1 MIRSG
6 KVIATQGNTL
16 KVCFSRLEA
25 CDSCN
30 LCGSGRDD
38 TTVFIKGRAEVGDRV
53 EVDMPESQVLKVS
66 LLAYALPL
74 LGLLLG
80 LWLGTLLFSGQ
91 EIAVLLMGLAALGL
105 SLAGLKL
112 LDGKLGLKS
121 RWQPRLVSVT
131 PAGPETPGMDAG
143 SPAID

>member
-1 MIRSG
+1 MQPSEFVKPAFAVIGAWLFSEAMQNKGVFARSM
-6 KVIATQGNTL
+6 ATGLMTL
-16 KVCFSRLEA
+16 IV
-25 CDSCN
+25 
-30 LCGSGRDD
+30 
-38 TTVFIKGRAEVGDRV
+38 V
-53 EVDMPESQVLKVS
+53 
-66 LLAYALPL
+66 
-74 LGLLLG
+74 GLLLG

-91 EIAVLLMGLAALGL
+91 EIAVLLTGLAALGF

>member
-6 KVIATQGNTL
+6 KVIATQGITL

-66 LLAYALPL
+66 LLVRPKT
-74 LGLLLG
+74 GG
-80 LWLGTLLFSGQ
+80 NGRIF
-91 EIAVLLMGLAALGL
+91 E
-105 SLAGLKL
+105 
-112 LDGKLGLKS
+112 S
-121 RWQPRLVSVT
+121 RRPFHR
-131 PAGPETPGMDAG
+131 A
-143 SPAID
+143 